1 MSSRRFIIL
10 TEGYANPLTAKT
22 AVCVLRYC
30 PDEVVALL
38 DSTQAGQT
46 SREVFGVG
54 DVPFVA
60 DLAQAPDART
70 LLVGIANPGGKI
82 PPAWRRLLLQAIDR
96 GLDIV
101 SGMHEFLGADSEFA
115 AAAAARGVRLIDV
128 RQSPLKRVSAA
139 VPFRPGCLRVHTV
152 GQDCSVGKMVT
163 SVEITRELK
172 RRGGDAKFAATGQ
185 TGIIVEGDG
194 YPIDC
199 MVADFISG
207 AAEQLV
213 LDNQHHEFVV
223 IEGQGSLVHPF
234 YSGVT
239 LGLLHG
245 CQPQGLIFCYE
256 AGRTAPLGASHIRL
270 PSLAKIMQLTELAAS
285 VYHPCRMIGISMNS
299 RRLSAAE
306 AEAERD
312 RVGTEFGL
320 PVCDVFRHGPG
331 ELADAVLRLKQD
343 LEREA
348 RATDAA
354 RNDPAPNRREKP
366 GAPCP

>member
-1 MSSRRFIIL
+1 MPNRRFVIL

-30 PDEVVALL
+30 PGEVVALL
-38 DSTQAGQT
+38 DSTQAGKT
-46 SREVFGVG
+46 SRDVLGVG
-54 DVPFVA
+54 DVPFVS
-60 DLAQAPDART
+60 DLDQAPDAKT
-70 LLVGIANPGGKI
+70 LLFGIANPGGKI
-82 PPAWRRLLLQAIDR
+82 PPAWRSLMLRAIER

-101 SGMHEFLGADSEFA
+101 SGMHEFLCADPEFA

-128 RQSPLKRVSAA
+128 RKSPLKRVSGA
-139 VPFRPGCLRVHTV
+139 VQFRPDCLRVHTV

-163 SVEITRELK
+163 GVEVTHELK
-172 RRGGDAKFAATGQ
+172 RRGYDAKFAATGQ

-213 LDNQHHEFVV
+213 LDNQHHDFVL

-256 AGRTAPLGASHIRL
+256 VGRTAPHGADHVQL
-270 PSLAKIMQLTELAAS
+270 PPLAKIIQLTEMAAS
-285 VYHPCRMIGISMNS
+285 VYQPCRVIAISMNS
-299 RRLSAAE
+299 RRLSAVE
-306 AEAERD
+306 TEAERD
-312 RVGTEFGL
+312 RIRAEFGL
-320 PVCDVFRHGPG
+320 PACDVFRHGTG
-331 ELADAVLRLKQD
+331 ELVDAVLRLKQD
-343 LEREA
+343 LAREI
-348 RATDAA
+348 RSPFFPT
-354 RNDPAPNRREKP
+354 
-366 GAPCP
+366 

>member
-1 MSSRRFIIL
+1 MPNRKFIIL
-10 TEGYANPLTAKT
+10 TEGYANPITAKT

-38 DSTQAGQT
+38 DSTQAGKT

-60 DLAQAPDART
+60 ELAAAPDAKT
-70 LLVGIANPGGKI
+70 LLFGIANPGGKI
-82 PPAWRRLLLQAIDR
+82 PPAWRALMLQAIDR

-101 SGMHEFLGADSEFA
+101 SGMHDFLAADPEFA
-115 AAAAARGVRLIDV
+115 AAAQARGVRLVDV
-128 RQSPLKRVSAA
+128 RKSPLKRVSAA
-139 VPFRPGCLRVHTV
+139 VQFRPGCLRIHTM
-152 GQDCSVGKMVT
+152 GHDCSVGKMVA
-163 SVEITRELK
+163 SVEVTNELK
-172 RRGGDAKFAATGQ
+172 RRGYDAKFAATGQ

-213 LDNQHHEFVV
+213 LDNQHHEIVLV
-223 IEGQGSLVHPF
+223 EGQGSLVHPF

-245 CQPQGLIFCYE
+245 CQPQGLIFCYPP
-256 AGRTAPLGASHIRL
+256 GRTTPLGAPHVTL
-270 PSLAKIMQLTELAAS
+270 PPLAKIMQLTELAAS
-285 VYHPCRMIGISMNS
+285 VYQPCRVIGLAMNS
-299 RRLSAAE
+299 RRLTAAE
-306 AEAERD
+306 AELERD
-312 RVGTEFGL
+312 RVRAEFGL

-331 ELADAVLRLKQD
+331 ELVDAVLRLKQ
-343 LEREA
+343 EVA
-348 RATDAA
+348 S
-354 RNDPAPNRREKP
+354 
-366 GAPCP
+366 

>member
-1 MSSRRFIIL
+1 MPNRKFIIL
-10 TEGYANPLTAKT
+10 TEGYANPIAAKT
-22 AVCVLRYC
+22 AVCVIRYC

-38 DSTQAGQT
+38 DSTQAGRT

-54 DVPFVA
+54 DVPFVS
-60 DLAQAPDART
+60 DLDEAPNAQT
-70 LLVGIANPGGKI
+70 LLFGIANPGGKI
-82 PPAWRRLLLQAIDR
+82 PVQWRSLMLRAIER

-101 SGMHEFLGADSEFA
+101 SGMHDFLAADPEFV

-128 RQSPLKRVSAA
+128 RKSPLKRVSQA
-139 VPFRPGCLRVHTV
+139 VVFPSNCLRIHTV
-152 GQDCSVGKMVT
+152 GHDCSVGKMIA
-163 SVEITRELK
+163 SVELTSELK
-172 RRGGDAKFAATGQ
+172 RRGHDAKFAATGQ

-213 LDNQHHEFVV
+213 LDNQHHEIVV

-256 AGRTAPLGASHIRL
+256 PGRTSPLGANHVQL
-270 PSLAKIMQLTELAAS
+270 PPLDRILQLTESCAS
-285 VYHPCRMIGISMNS
+285 VYQPCRVIGISMNS
-299 RRLSAAE
+299 RRLSADDAE
-306 AEAERD
+306 TERE
-312 RVGTEFGL
+312 RIRAEFGL
-320 PVCDVFRHGPG
+320 PVCDVVRHGPG
-331 ELADAVLRLKQD
+331 ELADAVLRLKQE
-343 LEREA
+343 LA
-348 RATDAA
+348 R
-354 RNDPAPNRREKP
+354 
-366 GAPCP
+366 

>member
-1 MSSRRFIIL
+1 MSNRRFIIL
-10 TEGYANPLTAKT
+10 TEGYANPITAKT
-22 AVCVLRYC
+22 AVCVIRYC
-30 PDEVVALL
+30 PGEVVALL
-38 DSTQAGQT
+38 DSTQAGKT

-60 DLAQAPDART
+60 DLDEAPDAKT
-70 LLVGIANPGGKI
+70 LLFGIANPGGKI
-82 PPAWRRLLLQAIDR
+82 PPAWRSLMLRAIER

-101 SGMHEFLGADSEFA
+101 SGMHDFLCADPEFA
-115 AAAAARGVRLIDV
+115 AAAQTHGVRLVDV
-128 RQSPLKRVSAA
+128 RKSPLKRVSQA
-139 VPFRPGCLRVHTV
+139 VQFRPGCLRIHTV
-152 GQDCSVGKMVT
+152 GHDCSVGKMVAG
-163 SVEITRELK
+163 VEVTNELK
-172 RRGGDAKFAATGQ
+172 RRGSDAKFAATGQ

-213 LDNQHHEFVV
+213 LDNQHHDIVLV
-223 IEGQGSLVHPF
+223 EGQGSLVHPF

-256 AGRTAPLGASHIRL
+256 VGRTSPLGASHVQL
-270 PSLAKIMQLTELAAS
+270 PPMAKIVQLTELAAS
-285 VYHPCRMIGISMNS
+285 VYQPCRVIGISMNS

-306 AEAERD
+306 AEAERE
-312 RVGTEFGL
+312 RIRAEFGL

-331 ELADAVLRLKQD
+331 ELADAVLRLRQD
-343 LEREA
+343 VERGANHTA
-348 RATDAA
+348 R
-354 RNDPAPNRREKP
+354 
-366 GAPCP
+366 G